1 MLHAM
6 DLYKEAR
13 AFPHSLRGRAKLLTA
28 ELIDRVGVSATATRW
43 HTNKDR
49 LVRVCRGV
57 YLLGE
62 EPPDLL
68 DRARAMLVG
77 CPKGTAVGFNTAA
90 ALHGFGVPQD
100 AAIHVVV
107 PKDCIIPRR
116 RGLRVHES
124 ALPFAAV
131 RTLGVPCTPAARTA
145 IDLARSL
152 DRATALAVLDA
163 ALFAGACSADGLG
176 REAARHARLPG
187 ARQARALVP
196 LADGRAECKQETH
209 LRLIL
214 HDAGLRGFVPQVEVF
229 DPESTFTHAD
239 FRLDLA
245 DRAHLVAAE
254 YDGVSH
260 TRGRLRSD
268 RKRHNRLSELGWV
281 MRYFTDDDLYRN
293 PDGIVA
299 TLRKA
304 LAQQPN
310 SMTMQ

>member
-1 MLHAM
+1 MLHGM

-13 AFPHSLRGRAKLLTA
+13 AFPYSLRGRAKLLTA
-28 ELIDRVGVSATATRW
+28 ELIERVGVSATATRW
-43 HTNKDR
+43 HTNKGR

-57 YLLGE
+57 YLLAD

-68 DRARAMLVG
+68 DRVRAMLVG
-77 CPKGTAVGFNTAA
+77 CPRGSAAGFHTAA
-90 ALHGFGVPQD
+90 ALQGFGVPED
-100 AAIHVVV
+100 ADIHIVV
-107 PKDCIIPRR
+107 PKGCVIPRR

-124 ALPFAAV
+124 ALPFTAV
-131 RTLGVPCTPAARTA
+131 RTLGVPSTPPARTA

-152 DRATALAVLDA
+152 DRVAALAVLDA
-163 ALFAGACSADGLG
+163 SLFAGVSSVSGLG
-176 REAARHARLPG
+176 AEVVRHACLPG
-187 ARQARALVP
+187 ARQARELVA

-229 DPESTFTHAD
+229 DPESTSTYAE

-245 DRAHLVAAE
+245 DPGHLVAAE
-254 YDGVSH
+254 YDGISH

-268 RKRHNRLSELGWV
+268 RKRHNRLSELGWL

-293 PDGIVA
+293 PGGIVA
-299 TLRKA
+299 SLHKA
-304 LAQQPN
+304 VARTFV
-310 SMTMQ
+310 TME